1 MLDRYWYIFLDIKIA
16 EEYYFQYI
24 HHSKRRIFAL
34 NVLSILISCSG
45 VVAWISEYL
54 SPLPASIIVLIA
66 QVISVLQPLY
76 PYGDRAY
83 AATCIYNQ
91 TRRLALTAEQT
102 INRVQFG
109 SMEESDL
116 PAAMETLQASYASI
130 EENLASPD
138 LFPRKNRLHKAA
150 EAIASQYL
158 RSHFDL
164 GGWNNE

>member
-24 HHSKRRIFAL
+24 HHSKHRIFAL
-34 NVLSILISCSG
+34 NSLAILIACSG
-45 VVAWISEYL
+45 VVAWITEYL
-54 SPLPASIIVLIA
+54 SPLSASIVLLVA
-66 QVISVLQPLY
+66 QIISVLQPLY

-91 TRRLALTAEQT
+91 IRRLALTAEQT
-102 INRVQFG
+102 INRVHFG
-109 SMEESDL
+109 SMDESDL
-116 PAAMETLQASYASI
+116 PAAMESLQTSYSSI
-130 EENLASPD
+130 EENLASPG
-138 LFPRKNRLHKAA
+138 LFPRKKRLHKSA
-150 EAIASQYL
+150 ETSALQYL